1 MSKIKFN
8 LLFPKPP
15 KILNVNYYDFIL
27 KNEKKLNDS
36 LKFNFNNFYRKPRI
50 KPLIPIFDK
59 NFNQINNDEKVIY
72 YYNSNN
78 DFFINKNKKFS
89 ILNHH
94 KKSFSNNH
102 IQNNKIFNN
111 INIKKKKNIKL
122 IFNNNNFSNKFN
134 NFSINSNNNLPSI
147 QNEKNKTDFHSNK
160 INLKLNNMKKNFL
173 FKKLINK
180 REFSV

>member
-1 MSKIKFN
+1 MSKIKFK

-59 NFNQINNDEKVIY
+59 NYNQINNDEKIIY

-89 ILNHH
+89 IFNHH

-102 IQNNKIFNN
+102 IQNNKIF
-111 INIKKKKNIKL
+111 
-122 IFNNNNFSNKFN
+122 S
-134 NFSINSNNNLPSI
+134 NFSINSNKNLPSI
-147 QNEKNKTDFHSNK
+147 QNDKNETDFNSNK
-160 INLKLNNMKKNFL
+160 ININNMKKNIL
-173 FKKLINK
+173 FKKIINK

>member
-1 MSKIKFN
+1 MSKIKFK

-59 NFNQINNDEKVIY
+59 NFNQINNDEKIIY

-89 ILNHH
+89 IFNHH

-102 IQNNKIFNN
+102 IQNNKIFN

-122 IFNNNNFSNKFN
+122 SFNNFNNNFS
-134 NFSINSNNNLPSI
+134 NFSINSNKNLTSI
-147 QNEKNKTDFHSNK
+147 QNKTDFNSN
-160 INLKLNNMKKNFL
+160 NLNINNMKKNIL
-173 FKKLINK
+173 FKKIINK